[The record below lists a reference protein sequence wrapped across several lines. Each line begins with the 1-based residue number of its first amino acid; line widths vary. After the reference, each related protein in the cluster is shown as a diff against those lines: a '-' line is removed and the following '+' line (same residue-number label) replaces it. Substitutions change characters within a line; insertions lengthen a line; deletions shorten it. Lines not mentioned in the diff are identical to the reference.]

1 MIYLDNAATTLMK
14 PPQVAEAMLDALRSC
29 ANPGRSGHAAARKAG
44 ETVYRTR
51 EAAASFFGLEPE
63 AVQTDL
69 FQDAGKR
76 ERSQKLSAALDR
88 INRVYGRGTLRH
100 LSEGLAQPWKMNR
113 SMQAPRYTTS
123 WDDLLQVK

>member
-1 MIYLDNAATTLMK
+1 
-14 PPQVAEAMLDALRSC
+14 MLTAIAPKL
-29 ANPGRSGHAAARKAG
+29 PGIFMEGRRYKKAG
-44 ETVYRTR
+44 VI
-51 EAAASFFGLEPE
+51 FFGLEPE

-76 ERSQKLSAALDR
+76 EKSQNLSAALDR
-88 INRVYGRGTLRH
+88 INHLYGRGTLRH